1 MGTPGARPRSF
12 GVGVSSVEP
21 FVSAAR
27 DDRALSPRKRSASKS
42 KLDEDV
48 GKLLEADFEERPAA
62 TLSRRRGL
70 LRRARDYRLLSLSPY

>member
-1 MGTPGARPRSF
+1 M
-12 GVGVSSVEP
+12 
-21 FVSAAR
+21 SAAR

-70 LRRARDYRLLSLSPY
+70 LRRAREYRLLSLSPY